1 MPTATRDRLMKT
13 AHDLFYRE
21 GFRNVGLDRIL
32 ADVGVTKTTF
42 YNHFETKEDLVL
54 AVLQWHDHWW
64 RDEFVRLLRRLG
76 GDSPRGQLLA
86 LPDALAEMLRS
97 DTFNGCFFINV
108 AVEFPLPHDPA
119 HQAASRHKHAMEE
132 IIRQLAGY
140 AGAADP
146 LALAQELSLLL
157 EGAYVTLQ
165 ISRRESTT
173 EVVRRILNLC
183 LDRHLLPERPAR
195 RASKSAL
202 PRRRIAGAKNQTR
215 RPA

>member
-1 MPTATRDRLMKT
+1 MPTATRERLMKT

-54 AVLQWHDHWW
+54 AVLNWHDHWW
-64 RDEFVRLLRRLG
+64 RDEFVRLLRRHG

-86 LPDALAEMLRS
+86 LPDALAEMFRS

-119 HQAASRHKHAMEE
+119 HLAAAGHKHAMEE
-132 IIRQLAGY
+132 IIRQIAGY
-140 AGAADP
+140 AGADDP
-146 LALAQELSLLL
+146 GGLAQEVSLLL

-165 ISRRESTT
+165 ISRRETT
-173 EVVRRILNLC
+173 TDVVRRILNLC
-183 LDRHLLPERPAR
+183 LHKHLGPDRPAR
-195 RASKSAL
+195 ATRRAPRPIQ
-202 PRRRIAGAKNQTR
+202 PRRRIHRA
-215 RPA
+215 